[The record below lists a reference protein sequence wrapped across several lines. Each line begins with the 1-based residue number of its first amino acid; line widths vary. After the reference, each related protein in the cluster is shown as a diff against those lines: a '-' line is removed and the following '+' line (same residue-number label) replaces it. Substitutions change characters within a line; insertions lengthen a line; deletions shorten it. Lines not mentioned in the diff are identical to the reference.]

1 MQRDF
6 EKIYSKLDTFMK
18 DKNVADKDMDSL
30 IKEFI
35 NQYNS
40 GTLDVP
46 DTDYDKAAVKFEE
59 ALNASSEK
67 KSIKLAKEALKIDP
81 TYVDAKLFL
90 IPFEYTGEDVL
101 AELDKIIEAE
111 EKKLKQEGYFDNV
124 GEFYTMWQTRPYM
137 RALENKAMVLIEY
150 GKMGLAR
157 DVLEKM
163 IKLNENDNLGAR
175 YILAAVYAYF
185 EDEKSFNKLIKKY
198 KGDNSLSFLASKLCL
213 YYKLG
218 NNKKALE
225 ILEEIKEQNSYFTDV
240 ISGNIDEDE
249 LADFDFGY
257 YQPGEI
263 SEVIDF
269 ISIAGFLYA
278 SSLGLADFIRKY
290 SE

>member
-1 MQRDF
+1 MQKDF

-18 DKNVADKDMDSL
+18 DKNASQKDMDAL

-40 GTLDVP
+40 GTLDIP
-46 DTDYDKAAVKFEE
+46 ETKLDKAMAKFDE
-59 ALNASSEK
+59 ALNATSEK
-67 KSIKLAKEALKIDP
+67 KAIKLAKEALKLDSTYIDP
-81 TYVDAKLFL
+81 KLFL
-90 IPFEYTGEDVL
+90 IPYEYTGEDVL
-101 AELDKIIEAE
+101 EELDKIIESE
-111 EKKLKQEGYFDNV
+111 EKRLKKEGYFDNV

-137 RALENKAMVLIEY
+137 RALENKAMVLIQY

-157 DVLEKM
+157 NVLEQM

-175 YILAAVYAYF
+175 YLLAAVEAYF
-185 EDEKSFNKLIKKY
+185 EDEKGFNKLIKKY

-218 NNKKALE
+218 DNKKALE
-225 ILEEIKEQNSYFTDV
+225 ILEEIKEINPYFTEI
-240 ISGNIDEDE
+240 ISNNTDIEDLDDIDID
-249 LADFDFGY
+249 Y

-269 ISIAGFLYA
+269 IATAGFLYA
-278 SSLGLADFIRKY
+278 SSLGLADFIRKH